1 MRGSDPEQK
10 STIVVGRFGRVVNL
24 YSTHKSPAAPLYQQS
39 AIPALYWL

>member
-10 STIVVGRFGRVVNL
+10 STTVAGRFGGVVNL